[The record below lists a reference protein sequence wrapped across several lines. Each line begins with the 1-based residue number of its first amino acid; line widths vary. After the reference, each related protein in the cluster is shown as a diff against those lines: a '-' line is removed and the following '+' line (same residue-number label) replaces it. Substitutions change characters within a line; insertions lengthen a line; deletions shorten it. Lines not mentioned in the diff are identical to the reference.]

1 MSVWICDAFS
11 VVYEASVWAIN
22 STSRVACI
30 SCGRDIVDRWGD
42 WKVVMRELVVDS
54 NNARRIRGVSGADVV
69 EDSVCTI
76 TRSSRTV
83 KT

>member
-1 MSVWICDAFS
+1 M
-11 VVYEASVWAIN
+11 
-22 STSRVACI
+22 
-30 SCGRDIVDRWGD
+30 VDRLGD

-54 NNARRIRGVSGADVV
+54 KRARRIRGVSGADVV

-76 TRSSRTV
+76 TRSRSTV